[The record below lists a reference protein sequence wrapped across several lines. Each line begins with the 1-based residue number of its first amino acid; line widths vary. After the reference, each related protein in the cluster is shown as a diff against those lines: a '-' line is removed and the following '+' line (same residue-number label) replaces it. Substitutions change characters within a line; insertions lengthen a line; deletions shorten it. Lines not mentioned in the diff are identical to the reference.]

1 MTTGRIN
8 QVAFLGDTTT
18 RTIPDAD
25 ETRGRDG
32 RGSRSYRAR
41 AARTGRSQ
49 GRRPPRRHRVPHP
62 KARAT
67 ARGPVRRGF
76 RSTGTRAPL
85 LGSPRAPGEAR
96 GGEGQLHIQIPPKWV
111 RSTGTPPRRKA
122 PRALAESDGGS
133 RPTVRC
139 TSTEPADTDSPIT
152 AHATLRTRDNNPD
165 ERTTATRANG
175 NTRERSCPHRW
186 TRKDLEGT
194 SNTPLGD
201 AKDLEGTSNKPR
213 GTRGISKGHATSRGG
228 RGGSRRDRPRGGATG
243 TIIRGAICLS
253 SEDGGQASAAG
264 TSRRSLGMA
273 RRASTL
279 ARAQQLNAAR
289 PRGTALLAIPKLS
302 APWHEGNPVKAPH
315 PRPRISSPNAPN
327 GLERVTAAVAGIRT
341 SPLRSAKPLGALG
354 LPAPW
359 HEGNP
364 GFRPPPPGRRGKLRG
379 ARQLPAPW
387 NERGLLR
394 PHAHAAD
401 KQPQRA
407 QRLGAGPGDGGQNR
421 DVAPSRWARW
431 GCLLPRISSPNAPNG
446 LERVTGT
453 VAGIVTSRQAVGRV
467 GAAYWLARALANQSA
482 CAPAAADKQ
491 PQRAQR
497 LGAGHRDGGR
507 NRDVAPSRWARWG
520 CLLVGTSAGKS
531 DKATLPLTIPRRVF
545 KSSAKDSTRRSVG
558 IVLQGGPRGSF
569 AARAWPTARASGA
582 KRPLLQVGNR
592 TAGARVASSPDS
604 DLEAFSHNPTHGSFA
619 PLAFQPSA
627 MTNCANQRFLSKSRH
642 RRIKKQRRYERL
654 AATSQLSCGNFSDT
668 SSFKFRRSKGSIGHA
683 FTVRIRTGNQNQTS
697 FYPFVPH
704 EISVLVELI
713 LGHLRYLLTD
723 VPPQPNSPPDNVFRP
738 DRAAEAALGPKRGA
752 APRLR
757 FTE

>member
-1 MTTGRIN
+1 MRRGAETGEEVVLIEHER
-8 QVAFLGDTTT
+8 L
-18 RTIPDAD
+18 
-25 ETRGRDG
+25 ERDG
-32 RGSRSYRAR
+32 RRGGGPRAGIAFR
-41 AARTGRSQ
+41 IRKHERPRVGQFGGIPLDWNTGAAARFAP
-49 GRRPPRRHRVPHP
+49 RPRGG
-62 KARAT
+62 AR
-67 ARGPVRRGF
+67 RRGTASHSN
-76 RSTGTRAPL
+76 STEVGTQHRNPA
-85 LGSPRAPGEAR
+85 SP
-96 GGEGQLHIQIPPKWV
+96 Q
-111 RSTGTPPRRKA
+111 GTQGPW
-122 PRALAESDGGS
+122 AESDGGS

-302 APWHEGNPVKAPH
+302 GPTPE
-315 PRPRISSPNAPN
+315 
-327 GLERVTAAVAGIRT
+327 TADKQPQRAQR
-341 SPLRSAKPLGALG
+341 LGAG
-354 LPAPW
+354 D
-359 HEGNP
+359 GQ

-407 QRLGAGPGDGGQNR
+407 QRLGAGPGDGGRNR

-431 GCLLPRISSPNAPNG
+431 GCLLVGTSAGKSEVRARPQPRISSPNAPNG

-531 DKATLPLTIPRRVF
+531 ECVGPETFGAAYWLARALANQSACAPAAADKQPQRAQRLGAVDRGSKATLPLTIPRRVF

-627 MTNCANQRFLSKSRH
+627 MTNCANQRFLS
-642 RRIKKQRRYERL
+642 Y
-654 AATSQLSCGNFSDT
+654 
-668 SSFKFRRSKGSIGHA
+668 
-683 FTVRIRTGNQNQTS
+683 
-697 FYPFVPH
+697 
-704 EISVLVELI
+704 
-713 LGHLRYLLTD
+713 
-723 VPPQPNSPPDNVFRP
+723 
-738 DRAAEAALGPKRGA
+738 
-752 APRLR
+752 
-757 FTE
+757 